1 MMEWFNILRTRL
13 RALFRRESVLQDI
26 EEELRIHVEM
36 ETERNI
42 ERGMPPDE
50 AQAAARK
57 SFGQLSRNTELSY
70 DIRGGGWLETFWQD
84 LRYGARMLRK
94 QPGFS
99 LIAVLT
105 LALGIGANTAIFSV
119 VNAVLVK
126 PLLYPHSD
134 LVVQI
139 WQTNPRA
146 NRWGEWIS
154 YPAFV
159 DYRRQNRVFEDIGA
173 YRTWLWNITGGDHPE
188 VLRGA
193 RVTSNLFSVLSVQPM
208 LGRSFLPEEEQPGRN
223 QVVILSYGFWQ
234 RRFGSDPALVGKTVT
249 IDGLN
254 HTVVGVMP
262 PGFDLPYN
270 VSSAVFASDAWIPPG
285 DDPELEDRGS
295 PNYRVLA
302 RLKPGITIQQAQAN
316 IEAIA
321 LGLAEQ
327 YPENREMSATVVGLQ
342 QNLVKEARPT
352 LLLLLGAVG
361 FVLLIACANVANLQL
376 TRTTARQKEAAI
388 RLALGASR
396 LQLIR
401 QLLTE
406 SMLLALLGGAAG
418 LLLAVWGVEFLVRLG
433 PDIPRLQDTSIDP
446 RVISFTLVLSL
457 ATGVIFG
464 MAPAF
469 QGSRIDLN
477 ETLKESGI
485 RAPAGSGR
493 GRTRSLLVI
502 TEMALALM
510 LLISAGL
517 FIQSFMRL
525 QKVDPGFNP
534 HGVLTAY
541 IMLPSSKYTEP
552 RRQAAFFKEVI
563 NRIEALPGVEAVGGA
578 SSMPLTGTNDAGY
591 FRIEGIPERRA
602 GDPLIEAEQPKITPG
617 YIRAMEIPVL
627 MGRSFNWAD
636 NENSPQVVVVSE
648 ALVQLYWP
656 NEDPIGKRL
665 SINNDS
671 DGKPVWRQIVGVVKD
686 VKHDGL
692 AKQPRPVIFSPLLQY
707 PVPYTILAIRTHTDP
722 SSLSPAIR
730 RAVTAVD
737 SEQPIFRINTMERFI
752 SDSVSDSRFQTQLLT
767 VFAAVA
773 LALAAVGIYGV
784 VGYSVNQRTHE
795 IGIRLALGARQRD
808 VLKMVVKQ
816 GMELATTGVVIG
828 LAGAF
833 ALTRLMKD
841 FLFGVNASDPLTF
854 GVIALI
860 LTLIALL
867 ACYFPARRA
876 TKVDP
881 LVALRYE

>member
-418 LLLAVWGVEFLVRLG
+418 LLLAIWGVEFLVRLG

-485 RAPAGSGR
+485 RAQAGSGR

-578 SSMPLTGTNDAGY
+578 SSMPFTGTNDAGY

-636 NENSPQVVVVSE
+636 NENSPQVAVVSE

>member
-50 AQAAARK
+50 AQAAAKK

-636 NENSPQVVVVSE
+636 NENSPQVAVVSE

>member
-502 TEMALALM
+502 AEMALALM

-636 NENSPQVVVVSE
+636 NENSPQVAVVSE

>member
-1 MMEWFNILRTRL
+1 MEWFNILRTRL

-50 AQAAARK
+50 AQAAAKK

-636 NENSPQVVVVSE
+636 NENSPQVAVVSE

>member
-1 MMEWFNILRTRL
+1 
-13 RALFRRESVLQDI
+13 
-26 EEELRIHVEM
+26 M

>member
-57 SFGQLSRNTELSY
+57 SFGQLTRNTELSY

-418 LLLAVWGVEFLVRLG
+418 LLLAIWGVEFLVRLG

-485 RAPAGSGR
+485 RAQAGSGR

-541 IMLPSSKYTEP
+541 VMLPSSKYTEP

-636 NENSPQVVVVSE
+636 NENSPQVAVVSE

-671 DGKPVWRQIVGVVKD
+671 DGKPVV
-686 VKHDGL
+686 
-692 AKQPRPVIFSPLLQY
+692 A
-707 PVPYTILAIRTHTDP
+707 
-722 SSLSPAIR
+722 
-730 RAVTAVD
+730 
-737 SEQPIFRINTMERFI
+737 
-752 SDSVSDSRFQTQLLT
+752 SDCW
-767 VFAAVA
+767 
-773 LALAAVGIYGV
+773 G
-784 VGYSVNQRTHE
+784 
-795 IGIRLALGARQRD
+795 RQRC
-808 VLKMVVKQ
+808 K
-816 GMELATTGVVIG
+816 
-828 LAGAF
+828 
-833 ALTRLMKD
+833 TRW
-841 FLFGVNASDPLTF
+841 
-854 GVIALI
+854 
-860 LTLIALL
+860 
-867 ACYFPARRA
+867 AC
-876 TKVDP
+876 
-881 LVALRYE
+881 

>member
-193 RVTSNLFSVLSVQPM
+193 RVTSNLFSVLSVQPII
-208 LGRSFLPEEEQPGRN
+208 GRSFLPEEEQPGRN

-388 RLALGASR
+388 RLAFGASR

-502 TEMALALM
+502 AEMALALM

-636 NENSPQVVVVSE
+636 NENSPQVAVVSE

>member
-1 MMEWFNILRTRL
+1 MEWFNILRTRL

>member
-1 MMEWFNILRTRL
+1 MMGWFNILRARL

-36 ETERNI
+36 ETERNT

-70 DIRGGGWLETFWQD
+70 DIRGGGWLETLWQD

-119 VNAVLVK
+119 VNAVLIK

-134 LVVQI
+134 LLVQI

-154 YPAFV
+154 YPAFD

-173 YRTWLWNITGGDHPE
+173 YRTWFWNITGGDHPE
-188 VLRGA
+188 ALRGA
-193 RVTSNLFSVLSVQPM
+193 LVTSNLFSVLGVQPM

-234 RRFGSDPALVGKTVT
+234 RRFGSDPALIGKTVT

-254 HTVVGVMP
+254 HTVVGIMP

-270 VSSAVFASDAWIPPG
+270 VPSAVFASDVWIPLG
-285 DDPELEDRGS
+285 AHPEREDRGS

-321 LGLAEQ
+321 RGLAEQ
-327 YPENREMSATVVGLQ
+327 YPENREMGATVVGLQ
-342 QNLVKEARPT
+342 QHLVKEARST

-376 TRTTARQKEAAI
+376 ARTTARQKEAAI

-406 SMLLALLGGAAG
+406 SLLLALLGGAAG
-418 LLLAVWGVEFLVRLG
+418 LLLAVWGVEFLVRLD
-433 PDIPRLQDTSIDP
+433 PDIPRLQDISIDP

-464 MAPAF
+464 LAPAF
-469 QGSRIDLN
+469 HGSRIDLN

-485 RAPAGSGR
+485 RAPAGSSR
-493 GRTRSLLVI
+493 GRTRNLLVI

-517 FIQSFMRL
+517 FIQSFRRL

-534 HGVLTAY
+534 RGVLTAS
-541 IMLPSSKYTEP
+541 IMLPPEKYAEP
-552 RRQAAFFKEVI
+552 RRQAAFFKELTA
-563 NRIEALPGVEAVGGA
+563 RIEALPGVEAAGIA
-578 SSMPLTGTNDAGY
+578 SSVPLTGTNNAGY
-591 FRIEGIPERRA
+591 FSIEGRPQRRP
-602 GDPLIEAEQPKITPG
+602 GDPFIEAEHPRITPD
-617 YIRAMEIPVL
+617 YFRAMGIPVL
-627 MGRSFNWAD
+627 RGRSFNWAD
-636 NENSPQVVVVSE
+636 NENSPEVAVVSE

-665 SINNDS
+665 SINDN
-671 DGKPVWRQIVGVVKD
+671 VWRQIVGVVKD

-692 AKQPRPVIFSPLLQY
+692 AKQPRPVIYVPLLQY
-707 PVPYTILAIRTHTDP
+707 PLPFTTLAVRTHTDP

-767 VFAAVA
+767 VFAVVA

-816 GMELATTGVVIG
+816 GMGLATTGVVIG

-881 LVALRYE
+881 LVALRHE

>member
-1 MMEWFNILRTRL
+1 
-13 RALFRRESVLQDI
+13 
-26 EEELRIHVEM
+26 
-36 ETERNI
+36 
-42 ERGMPPDE
+42 
-50 AQAAARK
+50 
-57 SFGQLSRNTELSY
+57 
-70 DIRGGGWLETFWQD
+70 
-84 LRYGARMLRK
+84 
-94 QPGFS
+94 
-99 LIAVLT
+99 
-105 LALGIGANTAIFSV
+105 
-119 VNAVLVK
+119 
-126 PLLYPHSD
+126 
-134 LVVQI
+134 
-139 WQTNPRA
+139 
-146 NRWGEWIS
+146 
-154 YPAFV
+154 
-159 DYRRQNRVFEDIGA
+159 
-173 YRTWLWNITGGDHPE
+173 
-188 VLRGA
+188 
-193 RVTSNLFSVLSVQPM
+193 
-208 LGRSFLPEEEQPGRN
+208 
-223 QVVILSYGFWQ
+223 
-234 RRFGSDPALVGKTVT
+234 
-249 IDGLN
+249 
-254 HTVVGVMP
+254 
-262 PGFDLPYN
+262 
-270 VSSAVFASDAWIPPG
+270 
-285 DDPELEDRGS
+285 
-295 PNYRVLA
+295 
-302 RLKPGITIQQAQAN
+302 
-316 IEAIA
+316 
-321 LGLAEQ
+321 
-327 YPENREMSATVVGLQ
+327 
-342 QNLVKEARPT
+342 
-352 LLLLLGAVG
+352 
-361 FVLLIACANVANLQL
+361 
-376 TRTTARQKEAAI
+376 
-388 RLALGASR
+388 
-396 LQLIR
+396 
-401 QLLTE
+401 
-406 SMLLALLGGAAG
+406 
-418 LLLAVWGVEFLVRLG
+418 
-433 PDIPRLQDTSIDP
+433 
-446 RVISFTLVLSL
+446 
-457 ATGVIFG
+457 

-477 ETLKESGI
+477 ETLKESGM

-517 FIQSFMRL
+517 FIQSFRRL
-525 QKVDPGFNP
+525 QKVDPGFNS

-563 NRIEALPGVEAVGGA
+563 NQIEALPGVEAVGGA
-578 SSMPLTGTNDAGY
+578 SSIPLTGTNDAGY

-636 NENSPQVVVVSE
+636 NENSPQVAVVSE

-816 GMELATTGVVIG
+816 GMRLATIGVVIG